1 MPHWKSVT
9 SPRKRGRPLT
19 YEEKWMVYH
28 AFESFERHKLEE
40 SVIIVE
46 DPYSVTS
53 SYTGVARTTVANI
66 VKSVRESGS
75 VPQLQLPGNHN
86 QMTAIPISTEARIR
100 EFVFE
105 RHREGVTCNVKHI
118 VALLKDEFELDIQ
131 DRTMRRHLARLGFVW
146 SPTKK
151 QTRSLRESSRVR
163 QQRHDYLYRSE
174 KTKDYPLMNH
184 IASFIWMRVSSITPI
199 VPNFHGF
206 QMAILWNDLQVKVGV
221 GVSFTL
227 SWKKACWRIPY

>member
-1 MPHWKSVT
+1 MPHWKSVA

-28 AFESFERHKLEE
+28 AFESFERNKLDG

-66 VKSVRESGS
+66 VKSVRDSGN
-75 VPQLQLPGNHN
+75 VPQLKLPGNHN

-105 RHREGVTCNVKHI
+105 RHREGAICNAKHI

-131 DRTMRRHLARLGFVW
+131 DRTMRRHLARMGFVW

-163 QQRHDYLYRSE
+163 QQRHDYLYEIRKNQRLPSDADIE
-174 KTKDYPLMNH
+174 QG
-184 IASFIWMRVSSITPI
+184 R
-199 VPNFHGF
+199 
-206 QMAILWNDLQVKVGV
+206 
-221 GVSFTL
+221 
-227 SWKKACWRIPY
+227 